1 MKKKTNIATTT
12 NLGVKRV
19 KKIAELVKD
28 IRIAMM
34 STVDS
39 RGQTTASHG
48 NPEYALQWHALVF

>member
-1 MKKKTNIATTT
+1 VKKKTNI
-12 NLGVKRV
+12 GV
-19 KKIAELVKD
+19 KKIAEVVKD